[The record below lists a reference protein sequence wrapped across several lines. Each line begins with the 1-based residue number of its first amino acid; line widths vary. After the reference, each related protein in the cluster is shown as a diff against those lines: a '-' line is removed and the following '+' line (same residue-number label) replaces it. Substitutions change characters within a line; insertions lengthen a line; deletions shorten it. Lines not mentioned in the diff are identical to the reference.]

1 MRSIKRP
8 IALILALT
16 LVFALCVPAFADSGN
31 GMPEYKYYTV
41 LGDSNASGY
50 GLDAYYENAKKYTG
64 NRENVLDGYRIDG
77 SYPDIFA
84 DAINAETVDMRSH
97 SGWRTN
103 EFLKMLNPAL
113 DIKTENT
120 YKLALYFIDSKD
132 LAGEEE
138 RIQKAVKKAD
148 IISLNFGSND
158 IYTYG
163 FNLTTAMH
171 EDLGDG
177 LKVPENTAEAFRML
191 CLLAEKAGQLD
202 DVLRDFKS
210 NLDKTCQ
217 LYKDHMK
224 MVIDEI
230 RKINEDAKILVL
242 GVFCPV
248 SFDIRVNH
256 KIVFDFKSIA
266 DKRMKDVNAYLKSLC
281 AKNEGCTFV
290 DISKTECYGLPAL
303 DFEKLIEF
311 DENVKYSAV
320 KMLHPCEAA
329 HKYIARQLIDT
340 LKADSK
346 APHINYIDFSKLL
359 QRTTLKWDKV
369 PGAVSYRIYRG
380 SSYGGGFKYVGSSL
394 NTSFYDITS
403 GRSVDYYYKVCAV
416 MNLSGSVISA
426 MSKPASVRI
435 K

>member
-1 MRSIKRP
+1 MKSIKR
-8 IALILALT
+8 ALSLILAFT
-16 LVFALCVPAFADSGN
+16 LVFALCVPAFADADN
-31 GMPEYKYYTV
+31 GMPQYKYYTV

-50 GLDAYYENAKKYTG
+50 GLDAYFENAG
-64 NRENVLDGYRIDG
+64 SRESVLDCCRIDG
-77 SYPDIFA
+77 AYPDIFA
-84 DAINAETVDMRSH
+84 DAIKAETVDVRAH

-103 EFLKMLNPAL
+103 EFLMMLNPSL
-113 DIKTENT
+113 NIEISNT
-120 YKLALYFIDSKD
+120 YKLALGFI
-132 LAGEEE
+132 GESVLDGETD
-138 RIQKAVKKAD
+138 RINTAVRNAN

-171 EDLGDG
+171 DDLGDG
-177 LKVPENTAEAFRML
+177 LKVPENAAETFQML
-191 CLLAEKAGQLD
+191 CLLAQKAGQLD
-202 DVLRDFKS
+202 DVIRDFKK
-210 NLDKTCQ
+210 NLDNTCQ

-230 RKINEDAKILVL
+230 RKVNDSAKIMVL

-256 KIVFDFKSIA
+256 KVVFDIKTST
-266 DKRMKDVNAYLKSLC
+266 DKRMKDVNNYLKSLC

-303 DFEKLIEF
+303 DFEKLIKF

-329 HKYIARQLIDT
+329 HKYIAQQMINT

-346 APHINYIDFSKLL
+346 APNQPIASFSKLL
-359 QRTTLKWDKV
+359 QRTTLKWDRV
-369 PGAVSYRIYRG
+369 PGAVSYRIYRAK
-380 SSYGGGFKYVGSSL
+380 SYNGDFKYVGSSL

-416 MNLSGSVISA
+416 MNLSGSVLSA